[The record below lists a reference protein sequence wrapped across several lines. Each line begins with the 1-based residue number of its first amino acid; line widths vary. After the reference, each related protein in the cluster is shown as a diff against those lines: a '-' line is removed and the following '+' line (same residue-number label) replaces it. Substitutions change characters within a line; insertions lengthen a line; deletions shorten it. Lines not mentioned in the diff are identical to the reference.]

1 MNGTFEFL
9 DYLIFGLYAITILAI
24 GLWVSRDKD
33 GKQKNAEDYFLASK
47 SLPWWAVGTSLIAAN
62 ISAEQFIGMSGSG
75 FALGLAIASYEWMA
89 AITLLVVGKYFLPI
103 FIEKGLY
110 TIPEF
115 IEKRFSTNL
124 KTILAIFWIAL
135 FVFVNLTTVLFL
147 GGKALD
153 TIIGVGDGSILLNSI
168 IGLGLFAAAYSL
180 WGGLA
185 SVAWTDVIQVVILI
199 FGGLLMTY
207 FALANVTDS
216 GSFIDGMKYVYEKAP
231 ERFSM
236 ILSKGEI
243 IKPNGGDAWW
253 DLPGLAVLIG
263 GIWVA
268 NLYYWGFNQYIIQRT
283 LAAKSLAEGQKG
295 IVFAAFL
302 KLIIPV
308 IVVLPGII
316 AYVMNL
322 DDSGVLTAASVDPG
336 FIGAAGNIANDNAAP
351 WLIKNFIPV
360 GVKGLILA
368 ALAAAIVSSLASMLN
383 STSTIFTMDIY
394 RSHFNKNASD
404 AQMVFVGRIT
414 AVVALIIAII
424 IAPQLGSLGQVFIFI
439 QEYTGVVSPGILAVF
454 LMGLFYK
461 KATNNAAIWGAILS
475 IPIAMY
481 FKVAPTGWS
490 DASIFVELPFM
501 HQMGY
506 TCIATLAVIALIS
519 YLDGN
524 KDMDDYDNIMNDLSL
539 NPNSI
544 PLLAGEVVHA
554 DQNGK
559 CADMNLIIASLP
571 DVIPKAHIISSSGCN
586 AHEDNVHFNSEG
598 YRELGKRYAH
608 KMISL
613 LENKEIED

>member
-9 DYLIFGLYAITILAI
+9 DYLIFGLYAVTILSI

-283 LAAKSLAEGQKG
+283 LAAKSLEEGQKG

-322 DDSGVLTAASVDPG
+322 DDSGVLTVASVDPG

-404 AQMVFVGRIT
+404 AQMVSVGRIT

-481 FKVAPTGWS
+481 FKVAPKGWS

-506 TCIATLAVIALIS
+506 TCIATLAVIAFIS

-524 KDMDDYDNIMNDLSL
+524 KDDSKGINLTKKLFATNNTFNIGAFS
-539 NPNSI
+539 
-544 PLLAGEVVHA
+544 VV
-554 DQNGK
+554 
-559 CADMNLIIASLP
+559 LITAFL
-571 DVIPKAHIISSSGCN
+571 
-586 AHEDNVHFNSEG
+586 
-598 YRELGKRYAH
+598 YA
-608 KMISL
+608 MFW
-613 LENKEIED
+613 